1 MQLKR
6 AWEYIRNRVKK
17 IQSTYIR
24 KCHITGGGPPPTPPK
39 PDELTLLAESI
50 MENDLQLAKEQL
62 DIDDIDSGLQL
73 LKDDGT
79 FTGEDTVV
87 IDIPEGDVEMLVFS
101 PSGKVP
107 MEQESLLLQDL
118 STIIAEEDHVESSST
133 LPSTSSS
140 SPVMDNNSVKK
151 KIQRKRKISYEKS
164 VALKKLKFD
173 QTVQKEKTANILEQ
187 ETKKVSDKAVEFLDG
202 TLQCVFRITDAVFRI
217 TDAVVRTLG
226 AVERHYLKK

>member
-1 MQLKR
+1 MAARLEKGQPLTYEQKLHLFRLIKENPNILNKSSDHFKLGQKAAAWEKVTKDYNTAFPVSQAKSTMQLKR
-6 AWEYIRNRVKK
+6 AWEYIQNRVKK

-50 MENDLQLAKEQL
+50 MENDLQPAKEQL
-62 DIDDIDSGLQL
+62 DTEDIDSGLQL

-87 IDIPEGDVEMLVFS
+87 IDIPEGDMEMLSFS

-118 STIIAEEDHVESSST
+118 STIIAKEDHVESSST

-140 SPVMDNNSVKK
+140 SPVIDNNSVKK
-151 KIQRKRKISYEKS
+151 KIRE
-164 VALKKLKFD
+164 
-173 QTVQKEKTANILEQ
+173 KEKFHMKNQ
-187 ETKKVSDKAVEFLDG
+187 
-202 TLQCVFRITDAVFRI
+202 
-217 TDAVVRTLG
+217 
-226 AVERHYLKK
+226 